1 MRTPG
6 CSRCCA
12 WLAAVAAVLA
22 LAGCASVPHAAPD
35 RDAEAKQ
42 FLTQA
47 NAATVYVY
55 RPDFVA
61 RRGDESVLYVDAR
74 LIGATL
80 PGTFFRIDLRA
91 GPHELHGY
99 GYDQGRLKVE
109 PRYGEIAFVS
119 LTVTGGNSLFEAV
132 TPEQGKRAIARCC
145 VLLESWTPGQRPLL
159 R

>member
-1 MRTPG
+1 MGRSG
-6 CSRCCA
+6 NWVHWAR
-12 WLAAVAAVLA
+12 LAAASAVFA
-22 LAGCASVPHAAPD
+22 LAGCTSVPHAASD

-42 FLTQA
+42 FLAQA
-47 NAATVYVY
+47 NAAAVYVY

-61 RRGDESVLYVDAR
+61 RRGDESVLYVDTR

-109 PRYGEIAFVS
+109 ARYGEIAFVS
-119 LTVTGGNSLFEAV
+119 LTVTGGNSRFEVV
-132 TPEQGKRAIARCC
+132 TPEEGRRAIARCC
-145 VLLESWTPGQRPLL
+145 VLLENWTQGQRPLL